1 MKKQSYTIIK
11 SREQYDRYC
20 DRLEEIVEEELNP
33 NDDEIELL
41 SLLIEKFNE
50 DQSDKYELEM
60 NPVELLIDLLSE
72 NQITQVELSRRT
84 KISPQ
89 LLNDIIKYR
98 REITKDAALKFGE
111 EFGVKYYAFLKPY
124 NLKKAG

>member
-1 MKKQSYTIIK
+1 MKNQSYTIIK

-20 DRLEEIVEEELNP
+20 DRLEEIVENETNP
-33 NDDEIELL
+33 NEDEIELL

-50 DQSDKYELEM
+50 DQTEKYEMEM
-60 NPVELLIDLLSE
+60 NPVELLIDLLSD
-72 NQITQVELSRRT
+72 NQMTQVELSRRT

-98 REITKDAALKFGE
+98 REITKDAALKLGE

-124 NLKKAG
+124 SLKKAG

>member
-1 MKKQSYTIIK
+1 MKKQQYSIIK
-11 SREQYDRYC
+11 SREQYDKYC
-20 DRLEEIVEEELNP
+20 NRLEEIIEKSTNP
-33 NDDEIELL
+33 DEDEIELL

-50 DQSDKYELEM
+50 DQMKAYAMEM

-72 NQITQVELSRRT
+72 NQMTQVELSKRT
-84 KISPQ
+84 NISPQ

-98 REITKDAALKFGE
+98 REITKSAALKFGE
-111 EFGVKYYAFLKPY
+111 EFGIKYYAFLKPY